1 MDSPIC
7 NLDVLIEKMQAVEA
21 QALDAHVAS
30 GLICV
35 HNHIINDAPLEP
47 ILLKGGWKICFTNYK
62 GPNAPRTAYLAST
75 DPRTFILW
83 QAGQLEKRQKEGMTK
98 AQALRWLDVRD
109 PIRFEC
115 LDYLHEVINSA
126 SLTAA
131 YLLIIPGMTRREVT
145 KWKHAHKAY
154 DPMSNRY
161 RVRFCNILRAVLG
174 EPLLET
180 TSK

>member
-7 NLDVLIEKMQAVEA
+7 NIDAIIEKMKAMEA

-35 HNHIINDAPLEP
+35 HSHIITNAPLEP
-47 ILLKGGWKICFTNYK
+47 VLLKGGWKICFTNYK
-62 GPNAPRTAYLAST
+62 GPKAPRTAYLAST

-83 QAGQLEKRQKEGMTK
+83 QAGQLEKREREGMTR

-115 LDYLHEVINSA
+115 LEYLHEVVNSEQ
-126 SLTAA
+126 LTNA
-131 YLLIIPGMTRREVT
+131 YLQIVPGMSRREIA
-145 KWKHAHKAY
+145 KWKHANKTY

-161 RVRFCNILRAVLG
+161 RVRFCNILRAVIG
-174 EPLLET
+174 EEQLD
-180 TSK
+180 SGK